1 MLLNLFERRIN
12 ILIPRR
18 IGVNSS
24 VTDDTIIFLN
34 SSPQLVHMVKNTLD
48 F

>member
-1 MLLNLFERRIN
+1 MLLNLFERCIN
-12 ILIPRR
+12 ILIPRT

-34 SSPQLVHMVKNTLD
+34 SPQLVQMVKNTLD

>member
-1 MLLNLFERRIN
+1 MLLNLFERCIN
-12 ILIPRR
+12 ILIPRT

-34 SSPQLVHMVKNTLD
+34 SPQLVQMVKNTHD

>member
-1 MLLNLFERRIN
+1 MWPRLSERCVN
-12 ILIPRR
+12 ILIPGR

-24 VTDDTIIFLN
+24 VTHDTIIFLN
-34 SSPQLVHMVKNTLD
+34 ASPQLVQMVKISLA